1 MSALAALARSAF
13 QRQFAYRA
21 ANVAGLL
28 TNLFFGMLRASVVVA
43 LFEARGGAPVGGYG
57 IRESVTFMAIA
68 QALLGWVA
76 LWGWWDLIRS
86 VKSGEVANDLQRP
99 VDFYWSW
106 AAQDFGRAI
115 AQMLLRGIPLT
126 FAFAAFYPLITPAD
140 PGQWGLLAVSL
151 LLAWFSAFTWRFMY
165 SIAAFWTTDAQ
176 GIARIAAFVQM
187 FLAGFFVPVSFFPDG
202 LAQVIRALPFV
213 GMMGTPIDL
222 FVNATQGGP
231 ALMAVGLQAIW
242 AVFLYGL
249 ARLMLA
255 SGVRR
260 LTIQGG

>member
-99 VDFYWSW
+99 VDFFWCW
-106 AAQDFGRAI
+106 AAQDFGRAL
-115 AQMLLRGIPLT
+115 AQLIVRGIPLT
-126 FAFAAFYPLITPAD
+126 LAFAAFYPLVAPAD
-140 PGQWGLLAVSL
+140 SGQWGLFVVSL
-151 LLAWFSAFTWRFMY
+151 LLAWFCAFTWRFLF
-165 SIAAFWTTDAQ
+165 SLAAFWITDAV
-176 GIARIAAFVQM
+176 GIARIAIFIQM
-187 FLAGFFVPVSFFPDG
+187 FLAGFFVPIGFFPDG
-202 LAQVIRALPFV
+202 LAQVMRALPFA
-213 GMMGTPIDL
+213 GMMGTPIDV
-222 FVNATQGGP
+222 FVNIAQGGP
-231 ALMAVGLQAIW
+231 ALVAIGLQAFW
-242 AVFLYGL
+242 ALVLYGL
-249 ARLMLA
+249 ARLLLA

-260 LTIQGG
+260 LTILGG